1 MQLPVLPAS
10 QFSTTDGSVP
20 LRDNYGRAITYLR
33 LAVTDRCNLRCA
45 YCMPEDMRFLPTK
58 ELLTDEEI
66 MRLVEVCGRLGIRKI
81 RVTGGEPFVRKGIM
95 ELLWKIKQT
104 RGIEEVHITT
114 NGVLTAPH
122 VPELVSMG
130 IASVNL
136 SMDTFNEERF
146 FELTRRKEFPAVMKS
161 FEALIA
167 SPIPLS
173 VNAVIM
179 DGKNTD
185 DVIAMCEKTKKNN
198 FSMRFIEE
206 MPFNGGT
213 HDVISP
219 LWTHTKI
226 LSAIQSVYPNLL
238 ALGKNDRTAT
248 AELFQ
253 IPGYAGKIGI
263 IAGFSR
269 TFCGACNRIRITA
282 KGMLKTCLYDN
293 GVVDLKALMR
303 RGAANNDVSEAIS
316 QAVFNRFR
324 DGFEAER
331 STHAQVGFD
340 SMSEIGG

>member
-1 MQLPVLPAS
+1 MQLPVLSAVQRSPE
-10 QFSTTDGSVP
+10 QVGTP
-20 LRDNYGRAITYLR
+20 LLDNYGRAITYLR
-33 LAVTDRCNLRCA
+33 LAVTDRCNLRCT
-45 YCMPEDMRFLPTK
+45 YCMPEHMRFLPTK
-58 ELLTDEEI
+58 ELLSDEEI
-66 MRLVEVCGRLGIRKI
+66 MRLVEICGELGIRKI

-95 ELLWKIKQT
+95 ELLWNIKKT

-114 NGVLTAPH
+114 NGVLTAPY
-122 VPELVSMG
+122 VPELVKMG

-136 SMDTFNEERF
+136 SIDTFNEGRF
-146 FELTRRKEFPAVMKS
+146 VELTRRNEFTAVMQS
-161 FEALIA
+161 FEALAA

-185 DVIAMCEKTKKNN
+185 DVIAMCEQTKYTD

-213 HDVISP
+213 HELIAP
-219 LWTHTKI
+219 LWTHAQI
-226 LSAIQSVYPNLL
+226 LSEIRAAYPHLQKL
-238 ALGKNDRTAT
+238 EKNDPAAT
-248 AELFQ
+248 ADLYQ

-293 GVVDLKALMR
+293 GAVNLKSLLRNEAS
-303 RGAANNDVSEAIS
+303 NDKIRATITDATF
-316 QAVFNRFR
+316 QRFR

-331 STHAQVGFD
+331 HTHASRVFD